1 MTEPATLGSV
11 GRGGGGSRRSLW
23 FKQFFRA
30 FSTVA
35 TKNVSQIILPLFNT
49 HTHKHRKFHI
59 LVVYCFFQVAEF
71 RTTQMDNSRDIIIM
85 LFMSLTIARDFYNR
99 NQVQSNYLLKKEY
112 KWIYMGYMLFWWTR
126 AIVTRVGSSYFFKHV
141 VF

>member
-11 GRGGGGSRRSLW
+11 GRGGGARGEACGSNASNSSELSRQWPRKKFHKLSFPFL
-23 FKQFFRA
+23 
-30 FSTVA
+30 
-35 TKNVSQIILPLFNT
+35 T
-49 HTHKHRKFHI
+49 HTHRKFHI

-112 KWIYMGYMLFWWTR
+112 K
-126 AIVTRVGSSYFFKHV
+126 
-141 VF
+141 